1 MKSDA
6 AAIKNIG
13 VDYGESPVGE
23 IPDLGDDFKSA
34 YVPVKSFKYCLIQM
48 LFQVDP
54 SVPIVLLGKQFV
66 SEEYR
71 KQTQL
76 IKCTSHTK
84 NRGRGHS
91 AGILNENVTIAKK
104 TRAKC
109 YNV

>member
-23 IPDLGDDFKSA
+23 IPDLSDDFKSA

-54 SVPIVLLGKQFV
+54 SVPIVLLGKQIV

-76 IKCTSHTK
+76 K
-84 NRGRGHS
+84 NAHRTQRMGG
-91 AGILNENVTIAKK
+91 GGTVGEF
-104 TRAKC
+104 
-109 YNV
+109 